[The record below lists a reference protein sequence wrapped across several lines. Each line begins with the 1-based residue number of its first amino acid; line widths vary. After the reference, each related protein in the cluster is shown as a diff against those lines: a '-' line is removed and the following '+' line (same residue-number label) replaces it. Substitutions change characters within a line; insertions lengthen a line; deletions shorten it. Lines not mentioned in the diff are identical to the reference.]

1 MCKRLLLS
9 LAFTLVC
16 VFFTKAQTLYFPT
29 ISNDNTWDTVSP
41 ASLGWCTDQIDS
53 LYNYLD
59 QEQTKGFLVL
69 KDGHIVLEKYFG
81 TFTKDSL
88 WYWAS
93 AGKTI
98 TAFLIGKAQEE
109 NFLSIQDSTS
119 HYLGASWT
127 NCTAQ
132 QEGHIT
138 IRNQLTMTSGLD
150 DGVPDNHC
158 TLDTCLNYLADPA
171 TRWAYHNAPY
181 TLLEQVIGQATGL
194 SANNYT
200 LSRLKNQTGMTGFWY
215 MSDYDNVYFS
225 TVRSMARFGLLAQ
238 NHFIWNNDTL
248 LHDTAYANQLTNTSQ
263 NLNKAYGYLWW
274 LNGKSS
280 FMVPTLQTV
289 FPGSY
294 APNAPADMFS
304 GIGKNGQLV
313 SISRSKGIV
322 FVRMG
327 EQSNSNEVPFLL
339 ADHIWEKLNAI
350 MCSTNSLI
358 EQNEDESLV
367 EVFPNPAQNAITIN
381 VEIKSDDNL
390 LLELYDLQ
398 GRLVLDKDYEHLSKG
413 KHCLVLTTSDI
424 ANGSYIFMLRNKQT
438 NIVNRIQIIH

>member
-1 MCKRLLLS
+1 MIKKWTVS
-9 LAFTLVC
+9 LVTLC
-16 VFFTKAQTLYFPT
+16 CFFFSAGAQNLYFPST
-29 ISNDNTWDTVSP
+29 ASDNNWDTVSP
-41 ASLGWCTDQIDS
+41 ASLGWCTDRIDS

-69 KDGHIVLEKYFG
+69 KDGRIVLEKYFG

-119 HYLGASWT
+119 HYLGTGWT
-127 NCTAQ
+127 NCKTQ
-132 QEGHIT
+132 QEGQIT

-158 TLDTCLNYLADPA
+158 TLDTCLNYLADPG

-181 TLLEQVIGQATGL
+181 TLLEQVISNATGF
-194 SANNYT
+194 SANSYT
-200 LSRLKNQTGMTGFWY
+200 LTRLKNQTGMTGFWY

-225 TVRSMARFGLLAQ
+225 TVRSMGRFGLLAQ
-238 NHFIWNNDTL
+238 NKFIWNSDTL
-248 LHDTAYANQLTNTSQ
+248 LHDTAYVYQMTNTSQ
-263 NLNKAYGYLWW
+263 NLNNSYGYLWW
-274 LNGKSS
+274 LNGKNS
-280 FMVPTLQTV
+280 FMVPTLQNV
-289 FPGSY
+289 ILGSY

-327 EQSNSNEVPFLL
+327 EQSNGNEVPFLL
-339 ADHIWEKLNAI
+339 ADHIWERLNAV
-350 MCSTNSLI
+350 MCNTNSLKNSEI
-358 EQNEDESLV
+358 AQPI
-367 EVFPNPAQNAITIN
+367 EVFPNPATDFIS
-381 VEIKSDDNL
+381 IKVNTPGDDYL
-390 LLELYDLQ
+390 HLELFDLQ
-398 GRLVLDKDYEHLSKG
+398 GRSLVSKDYKKVSHGEEIIDLPLRG
-413 KHCLVLTTSDI
+413 I
-424 ANGSYIFMLRNKQT
+424 ANGSYIFMLSNKQT
-438 NIVNRIQIIH
+438 NLIKHIHINQ